1 MNVSLEGARSEAR
14 LDWDRLEESR
24 KASQALSA
32 RVFLAALLVLAG
44 YMVWKHFTG

>member
-1 MNVSLEGARSEAR
+1 MNVSLQGARSEAR

-32 RVFLAALLVLAG
+32 RVFLAALLVFAG